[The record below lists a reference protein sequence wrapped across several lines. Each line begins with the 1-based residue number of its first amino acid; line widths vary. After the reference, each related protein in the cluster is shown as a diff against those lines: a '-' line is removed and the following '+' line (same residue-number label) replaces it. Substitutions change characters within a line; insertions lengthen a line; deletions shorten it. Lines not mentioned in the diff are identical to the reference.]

1 MLDWETPVLPIATQA
16 RLLGLN
22 RTSLYYEPQPPS
34 AEELLAKRRI
44 DELYTAYPFYGV
56 RRMTVALQL
65 TLPIGQERVRRYM
78 REMGL
83 VAIYPGPNLSR
94 RGQATYIYPYL
105 LRGLAIERVNQVWG
119 IDLTFIRMRTSWL
132 YLIAVLDWFSRY
144 VPAWALVDSL
154 AGENVLA
161 LLHGA
166 FAQATPEIL
175 NSDQGSQFTWAPY
188 IELLRAHTIAISMDG
203 RGRALDNVFTERLW
217 RSVKYEE
224 VFLHDYAAPREAH
237 VGLAGYF
244 EFYNHVRP
252 HQALGYRIPAEVYFG
267 RSGSGASTIDKCAL
281 N

>member
-1 MLDWETPVLPIATQA
+1 MPELPIATQA

-22 RTSLYYEPQPPS
+22 RTSLYYTPRPPS

-56 RRMTVALQL
+56 RRMTVALQP
-65 TLPIGQERVRRYM
+65 TLLIGQERVRRYM

-83 VAIYPGPNLSR
+83 MAIYPGPNLSR
-94 RGQATYIYPYL
+94 RGQAEYIYPYL
-105 LRGLAIERVNQVWG
+105 LRGLAIERANQVWG
-119 IDLTFIRMRTSWL
+119 IDLTYIRMRTSWL

-154 AGENVLA
+154 AGENVVA
-161 LLHGA
+161 LLQAA
-166 FAQATPEIL
+166 FAQVTPEIL
-175 NSDQGSQFTWAPY
+175 NSDQGSQFTCAPY
-188 IELLRAHTIAISMDG
+188 IELLRAHTIAVSMDG

-237 VGLAGYF
+237 SGLARYL

-252 HQALGYRIPAEVYFG
+252 HQALGYRTPAEVYFG
-267 RSGSGASTIDKCAL
+267 RSGSTAGMIDKWAL

>member
-1 MLDWETPVLPIATQA
+1 
-16 RLLGLN
+16 
-22 RTSLYYEPQPPS
+22 
-34 AEELLAKRRI
+34 
-44 DELYTAYPFYGV
+44 
-56 RRMTVALQL
+56 
-65 TLPIGQERVRRYM
+65 M
-78 REMGL
+78 RESRMQGQLACPVWRGL
-83 VAIYPGPNLSR
+83 GRNGSQQWVNRAPLLPYL
-94 RGQATYIYPYL
+94 TYIRL
-105 LRGLAIERVNQVWG
+105 
-119 IDLTFIRMRTSWL
+119 RTSWL

-144 VPAWALVDSL
+144 VPARALVDSL

-161 LLHGA
+161 LLRGA

-188 IELLRAHTIAISMDG
+188 IELLRAQAVAVSMDG

-237 VGLAGYF
+237 SGLASYF

-252 HQALGYRIPAEVYFG
+252 HQALGYRTPAEVYFG
-267 RSGSGASTIDKCAL
+267 RSGRAALTIDPCAV